1 MLNVLKAELRKM
13 RRLSLV
19 VTLGGILGLLSTA
32 ITSIVFLKGRN
43 TSATLSKFD
52 GAYFTFST
60 MGLFLSLIALSLF
73 ASQSANEYSYGTL
86 RNLLVRQPKRMIL
99 LGGKFLAMAFFTT
112 LLITFVA
119 CVNILLSFA
128 ESGIAHANT
137 KLWLSS
143 KAIHAF
149 LSTYGNMLLA
159 TIGYGIYG
167 ASLGIILK
175 SPMSAISIS
184 LLWFMVL
191 ENILGSTLPEAARWL
206 PGNALAAVSTGGATH
221 YSFERGLLMSATFLL
236 IFGGTAAI
244 LFQRRDVAS

>member
-1 MLNVLKAELRKM
+1 MINVMKAEIRKM
-13 RRLSLV
+13 RRPNLV
-19 VTLGGILGLLSTA
+19 LTLGGILGFLSAA
-32 ITSIVFLKGRN
+32 ITTIVFLKGKN
-43 TSATLSKFD
+43 SSATLSKFD

-86 RNLLVRQPKRMIL
+86 RNLLVRQPRRMIL
-99 LGGKFLAMAFFTT
+99 LGGKFLAMAFFSMA
-112 LLITFVA
+112 LITFVA
-119 CVNILLSFA
+119 LVNILLSFA
-128 ESGIAHANT
+128 ESGIAHADT

-143 KAIHAF
+143 KAIHSF
-149 LSTYGNMLLA
+149 LGTFGNMLLA

-167 ASLGIILK
+167 ASLGIIMK

-206 PGNALAAVSTGGATH
+206 PGNALAALSNGGAKS
-221 YSFERGLLMSATFLL
+221 YSYERGLLMSAAYIL
-236 IFGGTAAI
+236 IFGGLSAI